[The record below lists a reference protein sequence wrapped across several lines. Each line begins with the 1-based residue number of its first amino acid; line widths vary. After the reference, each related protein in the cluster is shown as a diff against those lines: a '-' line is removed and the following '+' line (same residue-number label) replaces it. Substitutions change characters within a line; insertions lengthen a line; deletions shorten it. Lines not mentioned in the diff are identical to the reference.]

1 MKLIWAPWRIEY
13 IVRHDEGECIFCT
26 FPKEDRD
33 RENLILYRGE
43 RCFIILN
50 RYPYNNGHIMVVP
63 YRHVPS
69 PLDLDEDEILES
81 QKLVNLS
88 IRVLDGVMKPHGYN
102 IGINIGKAAGAGIDG
117 HYHIH
122 VVPRWLGDT
131 NFMPIIGDTKVVV
144 EAIANTYE
152 KLLAELRKIQGK
164 DDR

>member
-33 RENLILYRGE
+33 WENLILYRGE

-88 IRVLDGVMKPHGYN
+88 IRVLDGAMKPHGYN

-144 EAIANTYE
+144 EAIVNTYE
-152 KLLAELRKIQGK
+152 KLLAELRKIQGR